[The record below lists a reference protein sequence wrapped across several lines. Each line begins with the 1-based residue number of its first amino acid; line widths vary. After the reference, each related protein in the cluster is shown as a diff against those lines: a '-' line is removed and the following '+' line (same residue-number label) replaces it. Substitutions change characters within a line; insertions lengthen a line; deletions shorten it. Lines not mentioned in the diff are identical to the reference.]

1 MKIFGISLMTI
12 LIVLVAYFAGTKGVI
27 GQAQK
32 AVGL

>member
-1 MKIFGISLMTI
+1 MKIFGMSVVTI